1 MDKLQEE
8 LYDRILKTA
17 DIIAKKERTGSGNFI
32 IVNKDC
38 AVVLNELIEEQEF
51 KERLRQRK
59 LKIEKLKNKL
69 NG

>member
-1 MDKLQEE
+1 MNKLEKK
-8 LYDRILKTA
+8 LYDDILNA
-17 DIIAKKERTGSGNFI
+17 SNVIAKKARSGSGNFM

-38 AVVLNELIEEQEF
+38 AVVLDELLKEQEF

-59 LKIEKLKNKL
+59 LKIEKIKNKL